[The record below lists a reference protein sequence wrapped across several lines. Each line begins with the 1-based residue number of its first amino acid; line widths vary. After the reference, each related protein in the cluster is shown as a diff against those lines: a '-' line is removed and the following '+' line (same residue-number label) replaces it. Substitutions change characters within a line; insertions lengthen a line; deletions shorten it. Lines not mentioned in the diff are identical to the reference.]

1 LHALIRL
8 LEANKQESGDSMDIN
23 VGLRRAILVGLLGVA
38 AYGSGANAA
47 YLQVC
52 STCAHTTVQSAVNAA
67 VSGDSVF
74 VAAGRYLENVT
85 IAGKDL
91 AIFGAD
97 DGSAA
102 TTIIIGTGRG
112 PVFTLG
118 DAAVGGVTYTI
129 ALYNLTITGGQHTN
143 ASGEG
148 GGIQV
153 RRGATLA
160 LSDSIVAHNVATY
173 GAGISFNNPDALDNS
188 IRNSTVEYNSAIG
201 PGTAVVA
208 AGGGIA
214 VLSGGVDIAG
224 LTAVNNDAVK
234 GGGIYSAA
242 GTRLSLDRS
251 TISANSVHEIQI
263 KDKSWVG
270 GQGGGLFVAS
280 AYSIS
285 NDVITSNGSDA
296 LTGGGGGLF
305 LDAGTSVDV
314 GGGIHD
320 CLVALNSNGW
330 GTGGGISISGG
341 VGKTVALTKDY
352 IVHNVGTGI
361 SNTSTLVLADTI
373 IRDNSGQNCV
383 GGAGCPN

>member
-1 LHALIRL
+1 
-8 LEANKQESGDSMDIN
+8 MDVN
-23 VGLRRAILVGLLGVA
+23 VRLRRAILIGLLGVA
-38 AYGSGANAA
+38 GYGSAANAA

-52 STCAHTTVQSAVNAA
+52 STCAHTTVQSAVNTA
-67 VSGDSVF
+67 VSGDSIF
-74 VAAGRYLENVT
+74 VAAGRFLENVT

-97 DGSAA
+97 DGTAA
-102 TTIIIGTGRG
+102 TTFIIGTGRG

-118 DAAVGGVTYTI
+118 DAVVGGVTYTI
-129 ALYNLTITGGQHTN
+129 ALHNLTITGGQHTN

-153 RRGATLA
+153 RRGARLG
-160 LSDSIVAHNVATY
+160 LFDSIVAHNVATY
-173 GAGISFNNPDALDNS
+173 GAGISFNNSDSEDNT

-214 VLSGGVDIAG
+214 VLSGAVDIAG
-224 LTAVNNDAVK
+224 LTVVNNDAVK

-251 TISANSVHEIQI
+251 TVSANSVHAIQV
-263 KDKSWVG
+263 KDKSYVG

-285 NDVITSNGSDA
+285 NDVITSNRSDA
-296 LTGGGGGLF
+296 LTGGGGGLL

-320 CLVALNSNGW
+320 SLVALNSNGW
-330 GTGGGISISGG
+330 GIGGGISISDG

-352 IVHNVGTGI
+352 IVQNVGTGI
-361 SNTSTLVLADTI
+361 SNTSTLVLTDAI

-383 GGAGCPN
+383 GGTGCPN